1 MMEIMIDIKIIL
13 LPRECGAALAGG
25 KSNLTNMDLVLMRP
39 LAALLQTGSQRTSD
53 AASANNSMKTLHY
66 LWSSEEIHSL
76 SLQMTVGSE
85 LLTF

>member
-39 LAALLQTGSQRTSD
+39 LAALLQIGSQRTSD
-53 AASANNSMKTLHY
+53 AAISKQLHED
-66 LWSSEEIHSL
+66 LALFVVI
-76 SLQMTVGSE
+76 
-85 LLTF
+85 